1 MDPPTAGLPG
11 TSDAIPATMDTM
23 SATDMTLEIAAA
35 AARLVVEEGME
46 YAGAKRRA
54 ARQLVGAGVRTSQLP
69 DNDQLEAAVREY
81 IAIFCADTQ
90 AAELAAL
97 RRLALAWMD
106 RLAPFRPHLCGAV
119 WRGTA
124 TRASAVHLE
133 LYADDSKAA
142 EIGLLDARVPYRV
155 SASTGPRGD
164 TVDQLVI
171 DAPVSE
177 LSTVVPV
184 CLTVLDHDDLRG
196 RLRPDRQGRSER
208 GDRAALQALLID
220 SGQHTPGTAS
230 RQAAFQEVRP

>member
-1 MDPPTAGLPG
+1 
-11 TSDAIPATMDTM
+11 M
-23 SATDMTLEIAAA
+23 SASDLTLEIAAA

-54 ARQLVGAGVRTSQLP
+54 ARQLAGAGARAPQLP
-69 DNDQLEAAVREY
+69 DNDQLEAAVRDH

-90 AAELAAL
+90 AEDLAVL
-97 RRLALAWMD
+97 RRVALSWMD
-106 RLAPFRPHLCGAV
+106 RLAEFRPHLCGAV

-133 LYADDSKAA
+133 LYADDPKAA
-142 EIGLLDARVPYRV
+142 EIGLLNARIPYRV

-164 TVDQLVI
+164 TVDQLI
-171 DAPVSE
+171 LDARVPE
-177 LSTVVPV
+177 LDTVVPV

-208 GDRAALQALLID
+208 GDRTALAALLAAD
-220 SGQHTPGTAS
+220 ARADGPSGPV
-230 RQAAFQEVRP
+230 AAGGERGGR